1 MNRYR
6 NAPGVRGPSKATATT
21 LCQKCLKRD
30 IYECTVSAQ
39 ERPYAS
45 RPSRTQQLL
54 NPNLRPQLSTEV
66 PNDLLRTKGL
76 ADELLTKREEERG
89 RKRDLDEFDPL
100 ETEGQTSKELDQY
113 RHILQTLY
121 LQYPQVAHVPSPRLV
136 IQATLHQVAVSGLRQ
151 RPLVPQGQERGD
163 TVTRHPATQALLSRQ
178 KKGLVHSRATG
189 RMIGILDE
197 GTEYPVQGNVAARRT
212 YPGTEVA
219 EDEVGVGV

>member
-1 MNRYR
+1 MPETRYV
-6 NAPGVRGPSKATATT
+6 P
-21 LCQKCLKRD
+21 L
-30 IYECTVSAQ
+30 SAQ

-100 ETEGQTSKELDQY
+100 ETEGQTSK
-113 RHILQTLY
+113 R
-121 LQYPQVAHVPSPRLV
+121 ARS
-136 IQATLHQVAVSGLRQ
+136 
-151 RPLVPQGQERGD
+151 
-163 TVTRHPATQALLSRQ
+163 ALLSRQ